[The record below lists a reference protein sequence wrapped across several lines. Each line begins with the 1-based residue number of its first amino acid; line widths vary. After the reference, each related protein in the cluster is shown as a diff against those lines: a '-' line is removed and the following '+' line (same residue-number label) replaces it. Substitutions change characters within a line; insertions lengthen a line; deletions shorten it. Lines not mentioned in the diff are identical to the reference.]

1 MLLRTLYLKNFRN
14 FEDEIV
20 NFNDSAIIIGPNDV
34 GKSNL
39 IYSMR
44 LLLDK
49 SLSQNDI
56 TPKESDFNI
65 FSQSDVFT
73 ITIKF
78 SNFDIIKDEKT
89 IARFGK
95 LRNANGELFIA
106 YKGYRNN
113 EEPYEIFMGDNQ
125 TIYDNPS
132 CKIDGRVYLNCFNMV
147 YLDSSRILNDYLK
160 SAKNRMI
167 NRYKNKRSG
176 QQIEDDKILMIKANE
191 NLANANSK
199 LEKISYISESIN
211 FVSDKM
217 HDFSYEKNDIVLSVK
232 NDILDLERKVELV
245 SIAQGKKLEI
255 GGDGKSN
262 EIYLIMWL
270 EENIF
275 NSLQGNIIN
284 IYAIEEPENHLYH
297 PLQKMIGKNIK
308 KYLDGYQ
315 LILSSHSPSI
325 IECFNPA
332 SIIRLTNMNNYK
344 TKIINSGCSDS
355 LIESYYTFGFRHNI
369 ITDEMFFSNIVFLV
383 EGVSEKLLYSAIS
396 KANGDILEKNNARII
411 SVEGVGF
418 LVYIKILK
426 ALSIDFIV
434 RTDNDI
440 VAVKYGKGR
449 KKTKY
454 SCSGLLRLIKIYKE
468 FNLGTYDFN
477 EELFS
482 SLSEKHIPKEL
493 KKIFNEYLEELESV
507 NLFLSGVDLE
517 YDMFYS
523 PLKDEIIKYYEN
535 DTSKSII
542 EKMREEKGNNMYNLM
557 QNIDDS
563 CLKKITAKIK
573 LGKPLF
579 RIINGGNDL

>member
-1 MLLRTLYLKNFRN
+1 
-14 FEDEIV
+14 
-20 NFNDSAIIIGPNDV
+20 
-34 GKSNL
+34 
-39 IYSMR
+39 
-44 LLLDK
+44 
-49 SLSQNDI
+49 
-56 TPKESDFNI
+56 
-65 FSQSDVFT
+65 
-73 ITIKF
+73 
-78 SNFDIIKDEKT
+78 
-89 IARFGK
+89 
-95 LRNANGELFIA
+95 
-106 YKGYRNN
+106 
-113 EEPYEIFMGDNQ
+113 
-125 TIYDNPS
+125 
-132 CKIDGRVYLNCFNMV
+132 
-147 YLDSSRILNDYLK
+147 
-160 SAKNRMI
+160 
-167 NRYKNKRSG
+167 
-176 QQIEDDKILMIKANE
+176 
-191 NLANANSK
+191 
-199 LEKISYISESIN
+199 
-211 FVSDKM
+211 
-217 HDFSYEKNDIVLSVK
+217 
-232 NDILDLERKVELV
+232 
-245 SIAQGKKLEI
+245 
-255 GGDGKSN
+255 
-262 EIYLIMWL
+262 
-270 EENIF
+270 
-275 NSLQGNIIN
+275 
-284 IYAIEEPENHLYH
+284 
-297 PLQKMIGKNIK
+297 
-308 KYLDGYQ
+308 
-315 LILSSHSPSI
+315 
-325 IECFNPA
+325 
-332 SIIRLTNMNNYK
+332 MNNYK

-579 RIINGGNDL
+579 RIINGYDFF